1 MKEELIAYATNTLIY
16 SNAKKSNQ
24 SFLFSDTTL
33 GVCVAI
39 VLGVASIP
47 LLFKRL
53 YIWIA
58 LLILWIL
65 MLVFRA
71 KEKDAYIKAILI
83 DVMSIL
89 SFSIFCSFVLLQS
102 QKADSFSPLS
112 LIVISAFYLLLYE
125 IFILIRIKQKKYS
138 HRKQSV
144 FSKKSKESNPRLIYS
159 VSCLGGFGGVIL
171 SRLTSNLIPSFI
183 YRIVFVNGISLLWL
197 CGCILIQKYLILKI
211 LNKNN

>member
-47 LLFKRL
+47 LLFKRI

-65 MLVFRA
+65 MLIFRS
-71 KEKDAYIKAILI
+71 KEKNAYIKAILI
-83 DVMSIL
+83 DGMSIL
-89 SFSIFCSFVLLQS
+89 SFSIFCSFVFLQS
-102 QKADSFSPLS
+102 QKSDSFSPLS
-112 LIVISAFYLLLYE
+112 LILISAFYLLLYE
-125 IFILIRIKQKKYS
+125 IFILIKIKRKKHSYNKQPVRAQKE
-138 HRKQSV
+138 
-144 FSKKSKESNPRLIYS
+144 KKTNTKLIALIS
-159 VSCLGGFGGVIL
+159 TLGAIGGVVL
-171 SRLTSNLIPSFI
+171 SKTTSNLIPHSI
-183 YRIVFVNGISLLWL
+183 YQIIFVIGICFVWL